1 MVVDKQCNDKIPPAE
16 VFHVIKALE
25 GIPEDLLDLFV
36 PESKKELDQ
45 FEINIV
51 RWLARV
57 NEREKVIKFQ
67 KHYGLPLHPNQSL
80 REVAIRIKI
89 LELKKKLKKYRS
101 DDSTSDKD
109 NYEV

>member
-1 MVVDKQCNDKIPPAE
+1 MLVNKQRNDKIPLAE
-16 VFHVIKALE
+16 AFHVIRALE
-25 GIPEDLLDLFV
+25 GIPEDLLDLFA
-36 PESKKELDQ
+36 PKSKEGLDQ
-45 FEINIV
+45 FEMNIV

-67 KHYGLPLHPNQSL
+67 KYYGLPLHPNQSL
-80 REVAIRIKI
+80 KEVAIRIKI
-89 LELKKKLKKYRS
+89 LELKKLKKYRS

>member
-1 MVVDKQCNDKIPPAE
+1 MLVNKRNDKIPLAE
-16 VFHVIKALE
+16 AFHVIKALE

-36 PESKKELDQ
+36 PKSEEGLDQ

-51 RWLARV
+51 RWLSRV

-67 KHYGLPLHPNQSL
+67 KYYGLPLHPNQSL

-89 LELKKKLKKYRS
+89 LELKKLKKYRS
-101 DDSTSDKD
+101 NDSTSDKD

>member
-1 MVVDKQCNDKIPPAE
+1 MVVLVNKRNDKIPPVE

-25 GIPEDLLDLFV
+25 GIPEDLLDLFM
-36 PESKKELDQ
+36 PKSKEGLDQ

-51 RWLARV
+51 MWLVRLG
-57 NEREKVIKFQ
+57 EREKVIRLQ
-67 KHYGLPLHPNQSL
+67 KYYGLPLYPNQSL

-89 LELKKKLKKYRS
+89 LELKKLKKYRS
-101 DDSTSDKD
+101 DDSTPDRD

>member
-1 MVVDKQCNDKIPPAE
+1 MLVNKQLNYKILSAG
-16 VFHVIKALE
+16 VFHAIRALE

-36 PESKKELDQ
+36 PKSKEGLDQ
-45 FEINIV
+45 FEMNIV
-51 RWLARV
+51 RWLSRL
-57 NEREKVIKFQ
+57 NEREKVIKLQ

-89 LELKKKLKKYRS
+89 LELKKLKGHKS
-101 DDSTSDKD
+101 DDSMPDED

>member
-1 MVVDKQCNDKIPPAE
+1 MLVNKQRNDKIPLAE
-16 VFHVIKALE
+16 AFHVIRALE

-36 PESKKELDQ
+36 PKSKEGLDQ

-51 RWLARV
+51 RWLARA

-67 KHYGLPLHPNQSL
+67 KHYGLPLYPNQSL

-89 LELKKKLKKYRS
+89 LELKKLKKYRS
-101 DDSTSDKD
+101 DSSTSDKD